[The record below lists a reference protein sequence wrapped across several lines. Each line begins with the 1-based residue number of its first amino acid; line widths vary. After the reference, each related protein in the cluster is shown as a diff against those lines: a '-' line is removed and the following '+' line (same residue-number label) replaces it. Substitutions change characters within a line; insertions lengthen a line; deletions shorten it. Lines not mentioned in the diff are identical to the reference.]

1 VRAFIQ
7 YLVAGVATGCTFAL
21 IATGF
26 VAIHRVTRVV
36 NFAQGT
42 FAVVSGLTAYS
53 LLQHGVPHPLAEVAA
68 VAVSAGLGLLIG
80 VVAIG
85 RPGTPPLTS
94 LVITLGLGILAY
106 AVELVVWGDQPVSFD
121 GVKGSWT
128 VGGVFLQRQYA
139 LIIGVSLLTL
149 LLLALFFSRTY
160 LGKGLTACASNP
172 WAARLLGINPTR
184 MGFLAFGLG
193 GALGGIAG
201 VLLAPL
207 QPMTFDADVGIAV
220 SGFAA
225 AIFGGLTR
233 LSWALW
239 GGLVL
244 GIGEALVAGYY
255 QPSYQ
260 TGIALAVILI
270 LLSWRAVRSGVEEAA
285 GAQPSAGR
293 READFGRRLRV
304 GALVAA
310 AAVTLLIPQFLNRA
324 GISIFVLVA
333 LATLITTGLT
343 LLMGFAGQVSLGQ
356 GAFYAIGAYTAGLLT
371 VKAGLP
377 PVVALLAAPVV
388 AAGIAAVIGAPLLR
402 LRGHY
407 LAFATLAF
415 QLIVL
420 VWLAEAKGLTRGD
433 IGLGGIPS
441 LLPTFSDA
449 LDLDTP
455 IGYAYLAWAAAV
467 VGLLLARNLIASR
480 PGRALR
486 ALAGSE
492 LAAAASGVPV
502 SRYKL
507 QVFAMAA
514 AYAGFAGG
522 LYAFFL
528 TFISPASFSILISV
542 QFVVMAVVGG
552 MGAIWGAPIGAVGI
566 SLLIEFLRGAATR
579 PGSNPHAPAV
589 LSYGAYAVVLIAVV
603 LFLPGGV
610 FPAFRSA
617 LARRF
622 ARRDRRR
629 PRESTAEET
638 GQLTQK

>member
-1 VRAFIQ
+1 MTAFVQ

-26 VAIHRVTRVV
+26 VAIHKVTRVV

-42 FAVVSGLTAYS
+42 FAVVGGLTAYS
-53 LLQHGVPHPLAEVAA
+53 LLQLGLPHPLAEILAVAA
-68 VAVSAGLGLLIG
+68 AAGVGLLVGI
-80 VVAIG
+80 VAIG
-85 RPGTPPLTS
+85 RPGTTPLTS

-106 AVELVVWGDQPVSFD
+106 GVELLVWGDQPVSFD
-121 GVKGSWT
+121 GLRGSWIL
-128 VGGVFLQRQYA
+128 GGVFIPRQYA
-139 LIIGVSLLTL
+139 LIVAVSLLTL
-149 LLLALFFSRTY
+149 AALALFFSRTY

-172 WAARLLGINPTR
+172 GAARLVGIDPTR
-184 MGFLAFGLG
+184 MGYVAFALG
-193 GALGGIAG
+193 GALGGVAG

-207 QPMTFDADVGIAV
+207 QPVTFDADIGIAV

-244 GIGEALVAGYY
+244 GIGEAMVAGYY
-255 QPSYQ
+255 QPSYA
-260 TGIALAVILI
+260 TGIALAVIL
-270 LLSWRAVRSGVEEAA
+270 LLLTWRASRSGVEEALA
-285 GAQPSAGR
+285 GAADAIGGRLDAGFSR
-293 READFGRRLRV
+293 RFRIA
-304 GALVAA
+304 AVAA
-310 AAVTLLIPQFLNRA
+310 VAVVTLVIPQFLDRA
-324 GISIFVLVA
+324 GLSLYVLVA
-333 LATLITTGLT
+333 LATLVTTGLT

-356 GAFYAIGAYTAGLLT
+356 GAFYAIGAYTVGLLT
-371 VKAGLP
+371 VNTGLP
-377 PVVALLAAPVV
+377 PLLALLAAPII
-388 AAGIAAVIGAPLLR
+388 AAAIAAVIGAPLLR

-420 VWLAEAKGLTRGD
+420 VWLAESKGLTRGD

-441 LLPTFSDA
+441 VLPTLSA
-449 LDLDTP
+449 SVDLDTP
-455 IGYAYLAWAAAV
+455 TGYAYLAWAGAA
-467 VGLLLARNLIASR
+467 VGLLIAHNLIASR

-507 QVFAMAA
+507 QIFALAA

-522 LYAFFL
+522 VYAFFL
-528 TFISPASFSILISV
+528 TFISPASFTILISI

-552 MGAIWGAPIGAVGI
+552 MGSIWGAPLGAI
-566 SLLIEFLRGAATR
+566 SITLLVEFLRTAATR
-579 PGSNPHAPAV
+579 PGSSPHAPAV
-589 LSYGAYAVVLIAVV
+589 LSYGAYALVLILVV

-610 FPAFRSA
+610 FPALRGA
-617 LARRF
+617 AARRF
-622 ARRDRRR
+622 AAR
-629 PRESTAEET
+629 
-638 GQLTQK
+638 GG

>member
-1 VRAFIQ
+1 MTAFIQ
-7 YLVAGVATGCTFAL
+7 YLVAGIATGCTFAL

-26 VAIHRVTRVV
+26 VAINKVTRVV

-42 FAVVSGLTAYS
+42 FAVVSGFTAYS
-53 LLQHGVPHPLAEVAA
+53 LLQLGLPHPLAEILA
-68 VAVSAGLGLLIG
+68 VAVSAAVGLLVG

-85 RPGTPPLTS
+85 RPGTTPLTS

-106 AVELVVWGDQPVSFD
+106 AVELLVWGDQPVSYE
-121 GVKGSWT
+121 GLRGSWI
-128 VGGVFLQRQYA
+128 VGGVFIQRQYA
-139 LIIGVSLLTL
+139 LIVIVSLLSL
-149 LLLALFFSRTY
+149 LALALFFSRTY

-172 WAARLLGINPTR
+172 RAARLVGINPTR
-184 MGFLAFGLG
+184 MGYLAFALG
-193 GALGGIAG
+193 GALGGVAG

-207 QPMTFDADVGIAV
+207 QPVTFDADVGIAV

-239 GGLVL
+239 GGLIL
-244 GIGEALVAGYY
+244 GIGEAMVAGYY
-255 QPSYQ
+255 EPSYQ
-260 TGIALAVILI
+260 TGIALAVILV
-270 LLSWRAVRSGVEEAA
+270 LLTWRASRSGLEEAMA
-285 GAQPSAGR
+285 GSTDAVGSRTDAG
-293 READFGRRLRV
+293 FGRRLRIAAVV
-304 GALVAA
+304 GA
-310 AAVTLLIPQFLNRA
+310 AAVTLVIPPFLDRA
-324 GISIFVLVA
+324 GLSIYVLVA
-333 LATLITTGLT
+333 LATLVTTGLT

-356 GAFYAIGAYTAGLLT
+356 GAFYAIGAYTAALLT
-371 VKAGLP
+371 VNAGLP
-377 PVVALLAAPVV
+377 PLVGLLAAPLV
-388 AAGIAAVIGAPLLR
+388 AAGIAVLIGAPLLR

-420 VWLAEAKGLTRGD
+420 VWLAESKGLTRGD

-441 LLPTFSDA
+441 LLPTLSDSV
-449 LDLDTP
+449 DLDTP
-455 IGYAYLAWAAAV
+455 LGYAYLAWAGAAM
-467 VGLLLARNLIASR
+467 GLLLARNLIASR

-502 SRYKL
+502 GRYKL
-507 QVFAMAA
+507 QVFALAA

-522 LYAFFL
+522 VYAFFI
-528 TFISPASFSILISV
+528 TFISPASFSILISI

-552 MGAIWGAPIGAVGI
+552 MGSIWGAPIGAIGI
-566 SLLIEFLRGAATR
+566 SLLVEFLRGAATG
-579 PGSNPHAPAV
+579 PGSSPHAPAV

-610 FPAFRSA
+610 FPALRGVA
-617 LARRF
+617 ARRL
-622 ARRDRRR
+622 AGR
-629 PRESTAEET
+629 
-638 GQLTQK
+638 GG